1 MKIKIIDL
9 LIKIAKEEA
18 PKKIMYQNKIWNYC
32 KDTQDYT
39 DGTSYLIADSVD
51 YIYKPK
57 FLNAEVEIIEEEK
70 EIEKI
75 RMNGNCFFSESIEAW
90 INKEKSS
97 AYCEFLSNKI
107 NELVDE
113 INKLKQCK
121 KEVIEGYRVGKVI
134 TYNGFEWYIIEE
146 KKESIV
152 LFMKEKLSE
161 ELIYDVRFSKDEKN
175 NDWKDSHIRQV
186 LNTKFLEK
194 FITGDLVLMK
204 TKYDDDKTSDDYI
217 RLITIDELKKL
228 DSNIRKV
235 KCNYG
240 YWTMSPGN
248 FNSGLAEVYE
258 FYLSGTYIAIYS
270 SLVTGR
276 SGVRPIIEVRKNAI
290 GG

>member
-57 FLNAEVEIIEEEK
+57 FLNDEVVIIEEEK

-107 NELVDE
+107 NELIDE
-113 INKLKQCK
+113 INKLKK
-121 KEVIEGYRVGKVI
+121 
-134 TYNGFEWYIIEE
+134 E
-146 KKESIV
+146 KK
-152 LFMKEKLSE
+152 
-161 ELIYDVRFSKDEKN
+161 
-175 NDWKDSHIRQV
+175 
-186 LNTKFLEK
+186 
-194 FITGDLVLMK
+194 
-204 TKYDDDKTSDDYI
+204 
-217 RLITIDELKKL
+217 
-228 DSNIRKV
+228 
-235 KCNYG
+235 
-240 YWTMSPGN
+240 
-248 FNSGLAEVYE
+248 
-258 FYLSGTYIAIYS
+258 
-270 SLVTGR
+270 
-276 SGVRPIIEVRKNAI
+276 
-290 GG
+290 